1 MKIKK
6 STGAILVKN
15 KKPLVIDTFYF
26 PDRLYKG
33 QVLIE
38 LIYSGVCGSQL
49 GEIDGVKGKDNYLPH
64 LLGHEGVGYVID
76 KHKSVKKV
84 KIGDKVMMHWMPSV
98 GIDARNP
105 IYQWNNKK
113 LNAGKI
119 TTFNNHAILS
129 ENRIT
134 RVKKRS
140 HDLNNL
146 MLGCTASTALGSVLK
161 IANVKKTNK
170 IAVSGCG
177 ILGLFIIKVLSF
189 LEIKNIVAVD
199 INEKKLLK
207 AKKFGARYILN
218 PKTKNIEKNI
228 NNIFGGVD
236 YFFECSGNIS
246 IINDAFKTLNNSGT
260 QVFIGVPPHNKKA
273 QFNTLDINL
282 GKKLIGSKGGGFIP
296 DQEYYK
302 YEKLTSFKKLNY
314 HNFITER
321 IRLKDINDLI
331 MEMKKGKIIG
341 KPIIQF

>member
-6 STGAILVKN
+6 SIGAILIKN
-15 KKPLVIDTFYF
+15 KKPLVVDTFYL
-26 PDRLYKG
+26 PDKLQRG
-33 QVLIE
+33 QILIE

-76 KHKSVKKV
+76 KHISVKKV
-84 KIGDKVMMHWMPSV
+84 VIGDKVMMHWMPSTGV
-98 GIDARNP
+98 DAKNP
-105 IYQWNNKK
+105 IYKWKNKK

-134 RVKKRS
+134 KVKNHS

-161 IANVKKTNK
+161 IVNLKKNNK

-177 ILGLFIIKVLSF
+177 ILGLFIIKILDYLKV
-189 LEIKNIVAVD
+189 NNVVAID

-207 AKKFGARYILN
+207 AKKFGAKYTLN
-218 PKTKNIEKNI
+218 PKSKSIEKNI
-228 NNIFGGVD
+228 YRMFGGVD
-236 YFFECSGNIS
+236 YFFECSGNIDV
-246 IINDAFKTLNNSGT
+246 INKAFKSLNNFGT
-260 QVFIGVPPHNKKA
+260 QIFIGVPPHNKTA

-302 YEKLTSFKKLNY
+302 YEKLTNFKKLSY
-314 HNFITER
+314 QNFISEK
-321 IRLKDINDLI
+321 IRLEDINDLI
-331 MEMKKGKIIG
+331 FEMKKGKIIG